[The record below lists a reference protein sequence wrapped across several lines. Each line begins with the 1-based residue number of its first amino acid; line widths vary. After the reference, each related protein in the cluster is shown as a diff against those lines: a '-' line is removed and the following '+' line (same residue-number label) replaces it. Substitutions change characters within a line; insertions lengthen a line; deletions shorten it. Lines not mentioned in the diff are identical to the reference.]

1 MPPRGDLAR
10 LQTQLVDH
18 GFLAREHVQD
28 VDAQDG
34 VSAELSSAIAAA
46 RLAGGIGR
54 GTKVGETID
63 HRGIVEIIE
72 RLSDHY
78 CGTPDRGGAG
88 GLRPLAFGSPGGRW
102 SRTALTFSIN
112 TAGCVGLSGP
122 AAAGVIAQAFG
133 LWNALSILSLAP
145 VGVNGDIRV
154 SFGGSGVDGRFGT
167 PGGVLGAGQ
176 YPEAGGLF
184 FDSAET
190 WTAARLLAV
199 AVHEIGH
206 VLGLGHSDDR
216 ASIMYPFALSAQT
229 AAAAAGTLN
238 IDAESADALRNLYGW
253 RPQVRLGDRATTDRP
268 ALASMG
274 ESSFTG
280 GFFQLHMVWKG
291 VSGDSGLYWSR
302 LDGGGWSPQTRIG
315 GVGSSHGPSMTG
327 VPVPGGAFRTGLFMA
342 WKGSRDDQGI
352 YWSRN
357 DGSGW
362 APQSNVRG
370 VGTSAR
376 PAVAAF
382 NGGVYMAWKGV
393 EGDGGI
399 YWSRFDGANW
409 SPQANVRGVG
419 TSDGPALVV
428 YQDRLHMFWK
438 GVSGDSNAYHSSL
451 DGGEGALWQAQRRIS
466 YEDAE
471 AGGIVPRDIGT
482 THGLS
487 ATVRGDRVLLAWKGV
502 SGDSGIY
509 FSLFDGQSFTGQIRV
524 AGVGTSQGP
533 TVCDFGGLTHM
544 AWKGIEGDGNIYWS
558 QL

>member
-302 LDGGGWSPQTRIG
+302 
-315 GVGSSHGPSMTG
+315 
-327 VPVPGGAFRTGLFMA
+327 
-342 WKGSRDDQGI
+342 
-352 YWSRN
+352 
-357 DGSGW
+357 
-362 APQSNVRG
+362 
-370 VGTSAR
+370 
-376 PAVAAF
+376 
-382 NGGVYMAWKGV
+382 
-393 EGDGGI
+393 
-399 YWSRFDGANW
+399 FDGANW